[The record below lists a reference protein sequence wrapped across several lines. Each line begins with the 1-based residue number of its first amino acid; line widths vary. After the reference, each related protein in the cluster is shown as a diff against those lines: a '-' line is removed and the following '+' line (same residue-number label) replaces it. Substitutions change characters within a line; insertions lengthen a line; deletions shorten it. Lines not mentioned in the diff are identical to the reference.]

1 MKVFV
6 IGAGRMGASIAE
18 SFLEAGHEVWLHD
31 SIDAAVDYGARRIL
45 NQLIEKKGEEEA
57 MALTAKLH
65 KVTDF
70 KEAHAM
76 DLVIESIF
84 ENASMKK
91 DLLYELDEV
100 CSPKAILACNT
111 ATLSISELSQ
121 GLAFPNRV
129 CGMHFY
135 SIDPSYQLVEII
147 PGAFTSKETLEKAK
161 EYTLS
166 IHKTPVLCQESPGF
180 LVNRLLM
187 SMINEAC
194 NMIMEG
200 VTTAEDIDLSMKL
213 VLQAKEGPLH
223 LADKM
228 GNDNVLQIMQNI
240 FEETGDPKYRP
251 SPQLRRMVRSNLLG
265 ERTGEGFFVYK
276 NKDKHTLEN

>member
-1 MKVFV
+1 MKVFIV
-6 IGAGRMGASIAE
+6 GAGRMGASIAE
-18 SFLEAGHEVWLHD
+18 SFLEAEHEVWLHD
-31 SIDAAVDYGARRIL
+31 SIDAAVEYGAKRIL
-45 NQLIEKKGEEEA
+45 SQLTEKKGEVQA
-57 MALTAKLH
+57 QALIKHLH
-65 KVTDF
+65 TVTDF
-70 KEAHAM
+70 KAAHAM

-91 DLLYELDEV
+91 ELLYELEEV
-100 CSPKAILACNT
+100 CSKTTILACNT

-147 PGAFTSKETLEKAK
+147 PGAFTSQETLDKAK
-161 EYTLS
+161 AYTRS

-200 VTTAEDIDLSMKL
+200 VSTAEDIDLSMKL

-265 ERTGEGFFVYK
+265 ERTGEGFFVYSK
-276 NKDKHTLEN
+276 KSK